1 MTDRDVLRLPN
12 TREFLVALVVALVVT
27 GCQVQGERP
36 STRLYQIYPG
46 TEIRQLGGYGGSHGH
61 DGSVALL
68 NGLGYL
74 VGHGVQRSAIESASI
89 NGSWSLRRGLFAV
102 GHRGLFGGD
111 FDHSRP
117 LYYDIWVKIEGCP
130 DRVHMKANF
139 RGRLIAVNDKGG
151 CLTGAAS

>member
-1 MTDRDVLRLPN
+1 M
-12 TREFLVALVVALVVT
+12 ALVFALIVT

-36 STRLYQIYPG
+36 STRLYQTYPG
-46 TEIRQLGGYGGSHGH
+46 TEIRQLGGYSGSHGY

-74 VGHGVQRSAIESASI
+74 VGHGVQRSAIEAASI
-89 NGSWSLRRGLFAV
+89 NGSWSLRRGLF
-102 GHRGLFGGD
+102 GGD
-111 FDHSRP
+111 FDHGRP
-117 LYYDIWVKIEGCP
+117 LYYDIWVTIEGCP

-151 CLTGAAS
+151 CLKGAAS